1 MKYLILLYAMLLM
14 SFGVSADTG
23 TNTSTN
29 NYVENTNAPT
39 FVAPLTMGGGDVL
52 PSYTT
57 VTTTS
62 ATCPSNQLI
71 LDAVNTTSRLR
82 GSGAPRIGNYGY
94 AFGAR
99 VVIPFGDGGNC
110 IARGKAIS
118 RDAKLISAH
127 NEAAS
132 THNLCWKVA
141 DDLARRKVFADGN
154 YYDEYPGLRKCR
166 KILTM
171 AKVSY
176 LQPAITK

>member
-1 MKYLILLYAMLLM
+1 MKYLILLYAMLLI

-52 PSYTT
+52 PSYAT

-62 ATCPSNQLI
+62 ATCPSKQLI

-99 VVIPFGDGGNC
+99 VVIPFGDD
-110 IARGKAIS
+110 GKCES
-118 RDAKLISAH
+118 RMGQINRSAELEYVR
-127 NEAAS
+127 N
-132 THNLCWKVA
+132 THNLCMGSGQSFKAAGVFLDDDFFYNNESYRQCRDIFVLLKVA
-141 DDLARRKVFADGN
+141 YA
-154 YYDEYPGLRKCR
+154 
-166 KILTM
+166 
-171 AKVSY
+171 
-176 LQPAITK
+176 QP